1 MPINALNAFQLL
13 IWCQPG
19 EGCLEKKMH
28 EAGLLGKNCVSVQY
42 LSNVLASGE
51 IFLGSNS
58 TERALPDLDP
68 YAPKCVTGLCLESFL
83 SFHLYVG
90 PGDQTHDTG
99 IHSKPLY
106 PLIHLITLLDC
117 IWEVQHHIRVF
128 CDLVRKVCPGRSLV
142 ASSGGNCQVFPGL
155 SFLIWRKGPSTLF
168 LQHLM

>member
-1 MPINALNAFQLL
+1 M
-13 IWCQPG
+13 
-19 EGCLEKKMH
+19 
-28 EAGLLGKNCVSVQY
+28 CVSSVSFQCACFRGY
-42 LSNVLASGE
+42 ILRKQFYRVCSASSRPLSSQVCDWTVFGIL
-51 IFLGSNS
+51 F
-58 TERALPDLDP
+58 
-68 YAPKCVTGLCLESFL
+68 

-90 PGDQTHDTG
+90 PGDQTYDTG

-117 IWEVQHHIRVF
+117 IWEVPHRIRVF

-142 ASSGGNCQVFPGL
+142 ASSGGNCQAFPGL